1 MEPCMRP
8 PVDYIFPPAVP
19 GEVPYWRLVLR
30 GASQM
35 CFQSNELTGVFF
47 LLAVLAASPISAAYL
62 LVAGIMAP
70 AGRML
75 LGDRGVALSSG
86 LPGLNPCLIALAI
99 PAFFETGWTNV
110 GMWAVLVVCVAI
122 TIMLV
127 RICVAVFPLPTLALP
142 FLIVFWALYA
152 LEPSFDGLRLL
163 SFPTTDGATFH
174 PLTAVLL
181 SLGQA
186 LFSPTVLS
194 GVLFATGVLLS
205 NWRHGVLA
213 VAGAVIGT
221 VVAYYYRHVD
231 PASADMGLYGFNG
244 VLTAVAVFVV
254 CGGKLRLSILGA
266 LIATM
271 LMPAIAD
278 SGVQVLSAPFVLT
291 TWLLIGLG
299 WIEDRWFDAAE
310 TVAPEPLPSTHPAHA
325 TRHAA
330 STRRAHDQ

>member
-1 MEPCMRP
+1 MKA
-8 PVDYIFPPAVP
+8 PVDYIFAPAVP

-35 CFQSNELTGVFF
+35 CFQSNELTGLFF
-47 LLAVLAASPISAAYL
+47 LAAVLVASPISAAYL

-75 LGDRGVALSSG
+75 LGDRGVVLSSG

-122 TIMLV
+122 TIVLV
-127 RICVAVFPLPTLALP
+127 KICVALLPLPTLALP

-152 LEPSFDGLRLL
+152 LEPHIDAVQLL
-163 SFPTTDGATFH
+163 SLSTSEGAAFQ

-186 LFSPTVLS
+186 LFSPAVLS

-213 VAGAVIGT
+213 IAGAIIGT

-231 PASADMGLYGFNG
+231 PASADLGLYGFNG

-278 SGVQVLSAPFVLT
+278 FGVQVLSAPFVLT
-291 TWLLIGLG
+291 TWLLLVLG
-299 WIEDRWFDAAE
+299 WIEDHWFDEKGPIARD
-310 TVAPEPLPSTHPAHA
+310 PLPATQHA
-325 TRHAA
+325 Q
-330 STRRAHDQ
+330 DQRGD